1 MLAAIMDAQ
10 AGQCPEERQEA
21 QAGREDRAE
30 GRDCGTQE
38 NSISHL
44 SRSCAFSVLGLRET
58 KTAMMTAGC
67 C

>member
-30 GRDCGTQE
+30 GKGVG
-38 NSISHL
+38 
-44 SRSCAFSVLGLRET
+44 SRRILFLIFPEVVHFPF
-58 KTAMMTAGC
+58 
-67 C
+67 